1 MYVQRQTSEK
11 YPFKELLMGETDV
24 GSPRTRGVGVGEG
37 EEAL

>member
-24 GSPRTRGVGVGEG
+24 GSPRTRGVARDGV
-37 EEAL
+37 L